1 MVDRTG
7 NGELD
12 LLGRKLSEEERE
24 LLDLYHRLRK
34 LSARK
39 DLAPCVSMNAKQAM
53 VMLWNACTDLGLIYE
68 EAEVD

>member
-1 MVDRTG
+1 MVDHKE

-24 LLDLYHRLRK
+24 VLDLYHRLRK

-39 DLAPCVSMNAKQAM
+39 DVAPCVSMNAKQAM
-53 VMLWNACTDLGLIYE
+53 VMLWNACTDLGLIHE